1 MVTSPPWCT
10 ENYLEFK
17 VLAPGILALKKLDI
31 NSSIRSL
38 KVFFEKHLN
47 RGARR
52 GLFSTELLVRKAPE
66 ALHTTGA
73 IADAQEKEILRLI
86 TEDSTHLGSR
96 TGRYLTRT
104 KLASPSLEDSL
115 HSARECCEGCWW
127 RSNHVSLRQL

>member
-1 MVTSPPWCT
+1 M
-10 ENYLEFK
+10 E
-17 VLAPGILALKKLDI
+17 I
-31 NSSIRSL
+31 NSSISSL

-47 RGARR
+47 RSTRR

-73 IADAQEKEILRLI
+73 IADTQENEILRLI

-96 TGRYLTRT
+96 TGRYLARIE
-104 KLASPSLEDSL
+104 LASPSLRDSL
-115 HSARECCEGCWW
+115 HSARECGEGCWW